1 MSNDTQ
7 LPTMQTVAVLRSEDF
22 CVTEGVAEGESITF
36 ADELVMDDIYQ
47 QSQSATRVPLC
58 LALRDGEDG
67 FVIDPSTAV
76 GKPSNIIYLDSCI
89 TMMGSD
95 STTYEVLVLV
105 EIEDGAFEATYLL
118 PLANLVADTNYRL
131 VGADR
136 DAATTRFAEVAV
148 FRSPVAPILR
158 WHLANGARLSSFRS
172 ATRF

>member
-22 CVTEGVAEGESITF
+22 CVIEGVAEGEGITF

-47 QSQSATRVPLC
+47 QPQSATRVPLC

-105 EIEDGAFEATYLL
+105 EVEDAHLKRHICCRWPIWSPTQITVLL
-118 PLANLVADTNYRL
+118 VRTAIRQPPVLPRSH
-131 VGADR
+131 
-136 DAATTRFAEVAV
+136 V

-158 WHLANGARLSSFRS
+158 WHLANS
-172 ATRF
+172 A